1 MRLSKLVAFSH
12 TQRKSRRRRNT
23 TVTGTAVNNLYLSD
37 NCWEYVFTFLINDNP
52 RYLKSLSTVSKQ
64 FLSVTNTL
72 RFSLTILY
80 QTYTFLPRLFQRFT
94 NITYLDLSCY
104 NGDLNA
110 LLCQISFPL
119 NITSLNLSNQP
130 IIPATGLRAFSQNI
144 TTLTSLICSNIASL
158 RNNDLVLI
166 SDCFPFLEELDL
178 SSSNPFASRDFD
190 MNVWVKTMAMVLPKL
205 RKVNLSGYYNIDD
218 SSLLHLCKNCEFLDE
233 VMMLKCPFL
242 THDGVAS
249 AIRERPTLKS
259 LSVRWRS
266 NGSYDNISSHF
277 IGSLLS
283 LNGLT
288 CLNLSS
294 LRISDELLF
303 SIAMGGLPLRRLV
316 LQNCTGYNYA
326 GIYSLLSK
334 CQCIQHLDL
343 QNATFI
349 NDHDVAELSLFL
361 GDLVSIN
368 LSECSM
374 ITDSAMF
381 ALVTNCPSLSEVKME
396 YTSLGEKSVDNSNS
410 LMDCVLNHQLKS
422 LHLACNFQL
431 LNENIILFASIFPNL
446 QFLDLSSC
454 HNISEEGICEVLRR
468 CCKVRHLN
476 LAYCSRVKLL
486 RINFKVPELEVFN
499 LSHTLVDDETLY
511 MISKNCCGLLQLLLE
526 NCDEVTEKGVKHVVE
541 NCTQLREI
549 NLGGCDNVNDNVSAS
564 VVFSSTSLRKV
575 TAPPHFRFSGR
586 EMKLLQRQ
594 GCLVS
599 QHSECV
605 LLKFKL

>member
-1 MRLSKLVAFSH
+1 
-12 TQRKSRRRRNT
+12 
-23 TVTGTAVNNLYLSD
+23 
-37 NCWEYVFTFLINDNP
+37 
-52 RYLKSLSTVSKQ
+52 
-64 FLSVTNTL
+64 
-72 RFSLTILY
+72 
-80 QTYTFLPRLFQRFT
+80 
-94 NITYLDLSCY
+94 
-104 NGDLNA
+104 
-110 LLCQISFPL
+110 
-119 NITSLNLSNQP
+119 
-130 IIPATGLRAFSQNI
+130 
-144 TTLTSLICSNIASL
+144 
-158 RNNDLVLI
+158 
-166 SDCFPFLEELDL
+166 
-178 SSSNPFASRDFD
+178 

-218 SSLLHLCKNCEFLDE
+218 SSLLHLCKNCEFLEE

-242 THDGVAS
+242 THDDVAS

-259 LSVRWRS
+259 LFVRWRT
-266 NGSYDNISSHF
+266 NGRHDNIGANF
-277 IGSLLS
+277 IGSLVS

-316 LQNCTGYNYA
+316 LQNCTSYNYV

-334 CQCIQHLDL
+334 CRIQHLDL
-343 QNATFI
+343 QNATFM

-374 ITDSAMF
+374 LTDSAMF
-381 ALVTNCPSLSEVKME
+381 ALVRNCPSLIEVKME
-396 YTSLGEKSVDNSNS
+396 HTSLGEKSVDNSNS
-410 LMDCVLNHQLKS
+410 SMDCVLNHQLKS
-422 LHLACNFQL
+422 LHLTCNFQL

-476 LAYCSRVKLL
+476 LAYYSRVKLL

-499 LSHTLVDDETLY
+499 LSHTCVDDETLY
-511 MISKNCCGLLQLLLE
+511 MISKNCCGLLQLFLE
-526 NCDEVTEKGVKHVVE
+526 NCDEVTENGVKHVVE
-541 NCTQLREI
+541 NCTQLREVD
-549 NLGGCDNVNDNVSAS
+549 LGGCDNVNANVTAS

-575 TAPPHFRFSGR
+575 NAPPHFRISDR
-586 EMKLLQRQ
+586 EMKLL
-594 GCLVS
+594 
-599 QHSECV
+599 
-605 LLKFKL
+605 

>member
-1 MRLSKLVAFSH
+1 MRLSKLVAFRN
-12 TQRKSRRRRNT
+12 TERKGRRRRRRNT
-23 TVTGTAVNNLYLSD
+23 TVTAVNNCYLSD

-64 FLSVTNTL
+64 FLSVTKL
-72 RFSLTILY
+72 FSLIILY
-80 QTYTFLPRLFQRFT
+80 QTCTFLPRLFQRFT
-94 NITYLDLSCY
+94 YITYLDLSSY

-110 LLCQISFPL
+110 LLCQIPFPL

-144 TTLTSLICSNIASL
+144 TTLNSLICSNIASL

-166 SDCFPFLEELDL
+166 SDCFPFLEELDF

-218 SSLLHLCKNCEFLDE
+218 SSLLHLCKNCEFLEE

-259 LSVRWRS
+259 LSVRWRT
-266 NGSYDNISSHF
+266 NGSHDNIGSNF
-277 IGSLLS
+277 IGSLVS

-316 LQNCTGYNYA
+316 LQNCTGYNYV

-334 CQCIQHLDL
+334 CRIQHLDL
-343 QNATFI
+343 QNATFM

-374 ITDSAMF
+374 LTDSAMF
-381 ALVTNCPSLSEVKME
+381 ALVRNCPSLIEVKME
-396 YTSLGEKSVDNSNS
+396 HTSLGEKSVDNSNFS
-410 LMDCVLNHQLKS
+410 MDCVLNHQLKS

-499 LSHTLVDDETLY
+499 LSHTCVDDETLY
-511 MISKNCCGLLQLLLE
+511 MISKNCCGLLQLFLE
-526 NCDEVTEKGVKHVVE
+526 NCDEVTENGVKHVVE
-541 NCTQLREI
+541 NCTQLREVD
-549 NLGGCDNVNDNVSAS
+549 LG
-564 VVFSSTSLRKV
+564 VVI
-575 TAPPHFRFSGR
+575 
-586 EMKLLQRQ
+586 M
-594 GCLVS
+594 
-599 QHSECV
+599 
-605 LLKFKL
+605 